1 MSKELH
7 VPATSSS
14 GTKDSYKVM
23 TTSGIMFSI
32 AVVVLVSELCSGSGQ
47 SGVNQKV
54 WETMIQTEYSTRI
67 LKPTE
72 FKVSLVQGRDC
83 TKGKPNS
90 CKTMDSKCLA
100 PFMSTRKPTSSA
112 AATASCGS
120 SALCATEIDTTDIT
134 DIQSDSLTSD
144 SSSNKR
150 GFVDLD
156 LDLGSLGGRGGYE
169 IPMKKAARFSTMGSM
184 NSVDSFESQSQSSQS
199 QVRLISGGASV
210 FGRREHA
217 TRFRSPGNV
226 VATSDHNHDLD
237 LDSKIIAVHNN
248 HKLRVMCESNLYEC
262 NRQHVI
268 DKLHLAQKQR
278 DDARMECKELK
289 KQVALLERKN
299 VQLAKK
305 LENAETKHHQHDDLE
320 ISRVKVRLTARGT
333 IALGVRKALALTS
346 AVGFPLAALVN
357 PSRWTVIRAEV
368 SVWAALVSRARSFQ
382 KLFEEKLRMLV
393 VWKPLPSIPSLDQN
407 ISSAIVTLEPSSSVT
422 QSDDFDGNMCLSEMD
437 AITNDFRLPQG
448 VCTTAMC
455 VQGND
460 EQFVLGGT
468 EFCGD
473 ATNSSI
479 WQNSKLCGMLVTS
492 LYLVNP
498 SNLNDPS
505 NTAGFRSAF
514 AWLRTL
520 FPGIYSIQP
529 TRVTVYRINICLY
542 NDVGW

>member
-7 VPATSSS
+7 VRATSSS

-67 LKPTE
+67 LKPRE
-72 FKVSLVQGRDC
+72 FKVSLVHLGGPDC
-83 TKGKPNS
+83 TNEKPNS
-90 CKTMDSKCLA
+90 CNTMDSKCLV
-100 PFMSTRKPTSSA
+100 PFMSTRRRKPTSSA
-112 AATASCGS
+112 VATASYGS
-120 SALCATEIDTTDIT
+120 SSSLFATEIDTTDI
-134 DIQSDSLTSD
+134 QSDSLASD
-144 SSSNKR
+144 SSSNNKR
-150 GFVDLD
+150 GFVD
-156 LDLGSLGGRGGYE
+156 LDLGSLGGRGE
-169 IPMKKAARFSTMGSM
+169 MPMKKAARFSPMCSM
-184 NSVDSFESQSQSSQS
+184 DSMDSFESQSQSSQS

-217 TRFRSPGNV
+217 TRVCSSGNV
-226 VATSDHNHDLD
+226 VDNSDQNHD

-248 HKLRVMCESNLYEC
+248 HKLRVMCENNLNEC

-268 DKLHLAQKQR
+268 DKLYLAQKQR
-278 DDARMECKELK
+278 DDAKLKVKELK

-299 VQLAKK
+299 SQLVKK
-305 LENAETKHHQHDDLE
+305 LEKAETKHHDDDLE

-346 AVGFPLAALVN
+346 AVGFPLSTLVN
-357 PSRWTVIRAEV
+357 SSRWTVIRAEV
-368 SVWAALVSRARSFQ
+368 SVWAALVSPARSFQ

-407 ISSAIVTLEPSSSVT
+407 ISSAIVTWEPSSSVT

-455 VQGND
+455 VQGNG

-473 ATNSSI
+473 ATNSNI
-479 WQNSKLCGMLVTS
+479 WQNSKLCGMLITS

-498 SNLNDPS
+498 SKLNDPS

-520 FPGIYSIQP
+520 FPGIYSIQS
-529 TRVTVYRINICLY
+529 TSVIVYCLY
-542 NDVGW
+542 T

>member
-1 MSKELH
+1 
-7 VPATSSS
+7 
-14 GTKDSYKVM
+14 
-23 TTSGIMFSI
+23 MFSI

-54 WETMIQTEYSTRI
+54 WDTMIQTEYSKRI
-67 LKPTE
+67 LKPRE
-72 FKVSLVQGRDC
+72 FKVSLVHLSGRDC
-83 TKGKPNS
+83 TNGKPNS
-90 CKTMDSKCLA
+90 CNTMDSQCLV
-100 PFMSTRKPTSSA
+100 PFMSTREPTSSA
-112 AATASCGS
+112 AAKASCGS
-120 SALCATEIDTTDIT
+120 SSSSLFATEIDTTDI
-134 DIQSDSLTSD
+134 QSDSLASD
-144 SSSNKR
+144 SSSNNKR
-150 GFVDLD
+150 GFVD
-156 LDLGSLGGRGGYE
+156 LDLGSLGGRGGVE
-169 IPMKKAARFSTMGSM
+169 RRMKKVARFSQMGSM
-184 NSVDSFESQSQSSQS
+184 DSMDSFETQSQSSQS
-199 QVRLISGGASV
+199 QFRLISGSASV

-217 TRFRSPGNV
+217 TQFCSSGNAV
-226 VATSDHNHDLD
+226 DNSDQNHD

-248 HKLRVMCESNLYEC
+248 HRLRIMCENNLNEC

-268 DKLHLAQKQR
+268 DKLCLVQKQR
-278 DDARMECKELK
+278 DDARLKVKELK
-289 KQVALLERKN
+289 KQVTLLERKN
-299 VQLAKK
+299 SQLVKK
-305 LENAETKHHQHDDLE
+305 LEKAETKHHDDDLE

-346 AVGFPLAALVN
+346 AVGFPLATLVN
-357 PSRWTVIRAEV
+357 SSRWTVIRAEV

-407 ISSAIVTLEPSSSVT
+407 ISSAIVTREPSSGVT
-422 QSDDFDGNMCLSEMD
+422 EPDDFDGNMCLSEMD

-455 VQGND
+455 VQGNG

-473 ATNSSI
+473 ATNSNI
-479 WQNSKLCGMLVTS
+479 WQNSKLCGMLITS

-498 SNLNDPS
+498 SKLNDPS

-520 FPGIYSIQP
+520 LPGTYSIQS
-529 TRVTVYRINICLY
+529 TV
-542 NDVGW
+542 